1 MEFYEKLS
9 AYTKSRIKTVEKKRN
24 LVQDIADYLI
34 ALDQQLCLLP
44 TRSTLAY
51 KLQQRRICVYTTDV
65 LCCLLEAQDYG
76 GIQLLIANDCCTYVE
91 VVMVCALYH
100 PERVKHLLD
109 SCVDIKSNISANIQ
123 EWKEESRKQQVP
135 TLLQLLE
142 EQELQVLRDQMQSLG
157 LTKQQLELLVK
168 SM

>member
-91 VVMVCALYH
+91 VVMVCAWISKATYQ
-100 PERVKHLLD
+100 PTYKNGKRRAG
-109 SCVDIKSNISANIQ
+109 SNRCLHYCNY
-123 EWKEESRKQQVP
+123 
-135 TLLQLLE
+135 
-142 EQELQVLRDQMQSLG
+142 
-157 LTKQQLELLVK
+157 
-168 SM
+168 